1 MTKTK
6 KTKKIRKNK
15 TRKIKPVNIISN
27 FESGNIIHKSSRI
40 NKNLKHIINLEIK
53 EEPYPTFTKR
63 KYKNWFYFK
72 ASNLTSKTKFIIS
85 KIRNYFNDW
94 KGYTVC
100 YSFNNK
106 IWKRMKTKLDM
117 KTKTL
122 SWEINPKK
130 STIWFAFYPP
140 YPFSRTKKLM
150 KNMQVITHTKEKRPI
165 YMKKLGNGPK
175 RVWLISGQHSGETI
189 NSWMLEGF
197 VKRVMERKS
206 KLFKKFTF
214 YIIANANPDGNVNG
228 HWYVTRQGINLNR
241 DWLHTKSREVKAIKK
256 EMEKIGYDIVFD
268 LHGDEGC
275 KKHFLVHSH
284 GCKPPYFDKINQLL
298 NKKNKHFQIEN
309 YYDDVYM
316 KGAKDTLDD
325 YSRGITVEGCMK
337 HPIYNHKTIQ
347 DEPLKI
353 GKDLADVLA
362 EI

>member
-122 SWEINPKK
+122 SW
-130 STIWFAFYPP
+130 
-140 YPFSRTKKLM
+140 
-150 KNMQVITHTKEKRPI
+150 
-165 YMKKLGNGPK
+165 
-175 RVWLISGQHSGETI
+175 
-189 NSWMLEGF
+189 
-197 VKRVMERKS
+197 
-206 KLFKKFTF
+206 
-214 YIIANANPDGNVNG
+214 
-228 HWYVTRQGINLNR
+228 
-241 DWLHTKSREVKAIKK
+241 
-256 EMEKIGYDIVFD
+256 
-268 LHGDEGC
+268 
-275 KKHFLVHSH
+275 
-284 GCKPPYFDKINQLL
+284 
-298 NKKNKHFQIEN
+298 
-309 YYDDVYM
+309 
-316 KGAKDTLDD
+316 
-325 YSRGITVEGCMK
+325 
-337 HPIYNHKTIQ
+337 
-347 DEPLKI
+347 
-353 GKDLADVLA
+353 
-362 EI
+362 